1 MKNILFVFVLLIT
14 AASVNAQTITLHIAI
29 QQGDV
34 NKVRTMLQNG
44 SDVNRQDRMGNTA
57 LGLAAFY
64 DRQEIARMLAE
75 YGANLDGVDKHY
87 NTPLIICAIKGH
99 YEVARYLVEQGAY
112 IDHEGKD
119 GQTALMHA
127 AVNFDRE
134 SNLDVVELLVSNGA
148 DINLMDKYNRTAL
161 DYAGT
166 QEIKD
171 YLVSQGAM
179 KGSELK

>member
-1 MKNILFVFVLLIT
+1 MRKLLILSAVLLI
-14 AASVNAQTITLHIAI
+14 AAATNAQTITLHIAI

-44 SDVNRQDRMGNTA
+44 EDVNRRDRMGNTA

-64 DRQEIARMLAE
+64 DHQEIARMLSE
-75 YGANLDGVDKHY
+75 YGANIDGTDKHN

-99 YEVARYLVEQGAY
+99 YKLARYLIEQGAY
-112 IDHEGKD
+112 IDHDGKD

-127 AVNFDRE
+127 SVNFDRD
-134 SNLDVVELLVSNGA
+134 SNLDIVELLGSNGA
-148 DINLMDKYNRTAL
+148 DINLVDKHKRTAL

-171 YLVSQGAM
+171 YLISQGAM
-179 KGSELK
+179 RGAELK